1 MSSDYIDEPFHPG
14 DALELYLEDFGMTA
28 YALAKKMGVGRHVVY
43 ELLKHNRRI
52 NPALALKLSE
62 VFGMSAE
69 HFIGLQLE
77 SDRLVA
83 ERELERL
90 RLAGNAA

>member
-1 MSSDYIDEPFHPG
+1 MTSDYIDEPFHPG
-14 DALELYLEDFGMTA
+14 DAVEMYLEDFGITA

-43 ELLKHNRRI
+43 QLLKHNRRI
-52 NPALALKLSE
+52 KPDLALKLSN

-83 ERELERL
+83 ERQLERL
-90 RLAGNAA
+90 RGGAKVA

>member
-1 MSSDYIDEPFHPG
+1 MTSDYIDEPFHPG
-14 DALELYLEDFGMTA
+14 DAVGMYLEDFDITA

-52 NPALALKLSE
+52 NPDLALRLSK

-83 ERELERL
+83 ERQLERL
-90 RLAGNAA
+90 RGGAEVA